1 MWEKLIMNVKS
12 NVIIFSTDNKER
24 TDVRRLKEK
33 KLQIALDNKNSL
45 PIFDINNKEDMKT
58 MVCNNLKEMFGNT
71 KFYIEQLYTWGDPQY
86 YNEESELIVTY
97 LVIVNR
103 EQIEN
108 ETLPLEF
115 YDITIENLEG
125 EKRIQNVILESENQ
139 TIEYEIETLMK
150 KEKNSVEYINKLVG
164 TPKISE
170 LTSIIIH
177 TGIKRLRNRI
187 ENTNI
192 AFSFLLEE
200 FTISE
205 LQQVYE
211 IILDKKLVA
220 ANFRKKIDPMI
231 KKTEKVVKESAFR
244 PSNKYTFN
252 EEFLEYWV

>member
-1 MWEKLIMNVKS
+1 MKVKS

-33 KLQIALDNKNSL
+33 KLQIALDNQNSL
-45 PIFDINNKEDMKT
+45 PIFEVNNKEDVKT
-58 MVCNNLKEMFGNT
+58 MVSNNLKEMFGTT

-86 YNEESELIVTY
+86 YNENEELIVSY
-97 LVIVNR
+97 LAIVNKG
-103 EQIEN
+103 QIEN
-108 ETLPLEF
+108 EQLPISF
-115 YDITIENLEG
+115 YDVTIENLDG
-125 EKRIQNVILESENQ
+125 EKRVQKVTLESEEK
-139 TIEYEIETLMK
+139 TIEYEIETIK
-150 KEKNSVEYINKLVG
+150 RKEKNSIEYINKLVG
-164 TPKISE
+164 MPEISE
-170 LTSIIIH
+170 LTAIIIH

-192 AFSFLLEE
+192 AFSFLLDE

-211 IILDKKLVA
+211 IILDKKLVS

-252 EEFLEYWV
+252 EDFLEYWV

>member
-1 MWEKLIMNVKS
+1 MKVKT

-33 KLQIALDNKNSL
+33 KLQIALDNENNL
-45 PIFDINNKEDMKT
+45 PIFEVNNKEDIKT
-58 MVCNNLKEMFGNT
+58 MVCNKLKEIFGTT

-86 YNEESELIVTY
+86 YNEGAELIVSY

-103 EQIEN
+103 QQIEN
-108 ETLPLEF
+108 SDFPLNF

-125 EKRIQNVILESENQ
+125 ERRIQKVILESENKK
-139 TIEYEIETLMK
+139 IEYEIETLVR
-150 KEKNSVEYINKLVG
+150 KEKNSVEYINKLVENAE
-164 TPKISE
+164 ISE
-170 LTSIIIH
+170 LTAIIIH

-192 AFSFLLEE
+192 AFSFLLDE

-211 IILDKKLVA
+211 IILDKKLVG

-231 KKTEKVVKESAFR
+231 KKTEKIVKESAFR
-244 PSNKYTFN
+244 PSNKYMFN
-252 EEFLEYWV
+252 EDFLDYWV

>member
-1 MWEKLIMNVKS
+1 MNVKS

-33 KLQIALDNKNSL
+33 KLQIALNNKNSL
-45 PIFDINNKEDMKT
+45 PIFDINNKEDIKT
-58 MVCNNLKEMFGNT
+58 IVCNNLKEMFGNT

-86 YNEESELIVTY
+86 YSEEAELIVTY

-108 ETLPLEF
+108 KLLPIEF
-115 YDITIENLEG
+115 YDVTIENLEG
-125 EKRIQNVILESENQ
+125 EKRIQKVTLESEAK

-150 KEKNSVEYINKLVG
+150 KEKNSIEYINKLVG
-164 TPKISE
+164 KPEISE

-252 EEFLEYWV
+252 EDFLEYWV

>member
-1 MWEKLIMNVKS
+1 MNVKS

-33 KLQIALDNKNSL
+33 KLQIALDENHNL
-45 PIFDINNKEDMKT
+45 PIFDINNKEDIKT
-58 MVCNNLKEMFGNT
+58 TVSNNLNNMFGTN
-71 KFYIEQLYTWGDPQY
+71 KFYIEQLYTWGDPEY
-86 YNEESELIVTY
+86 YTENAELIVTY

-103 EQIEN
+103 SYIEN
-108 ETLPLEF
+108 PTLPINF

-125 EKRIQNVILESENQ
+125 PKRMQKVTLESEEE
-139 TIEYEIETLMK
+139 TFTYKIETLMK
-150 KEKNSVEYINKLVG
+150 KEKNSIAYINKLAE
-164 TPKISE
+164 KALISE
-170 LTSIIIH
+170 LTAIIIH

-187 ENTNI
+187 DNTNI

-211 IILDKKLVA
+211 IILDKKLVS

-231 KKTEKVVKESAFR
+231 KKTEKIVKESAYR

-252 EEFLEYWV
+252 EDFLEYWV

>member
-1 MWEKLIMNVKS
+1 MKVKS

-33 KLQIALDNKNSL
+33 KLQIALDNQNSL
-45 PIFDINNKEDMKT
+45 PIFEVNNKEDVKT
-58 MVCNNLKEMFGNT
+58 MVSNNLKEMFGTT

-86 YNEESELIVTY
+86 YNENEELIVSY
-97 LVIVNR
+97 LAIVNKG
-103 EQIEN
+103 QIEN
-108 ETLPLEF
+108 EQLPISF
-115 YDITIENLEG
+115 YDVTIENLEG
-125 EKRIQNVILESENQ
+125 EKRVQKVTLESEEK
-139 TIEYEIETLMK
+139 TIEYEIETIK
-150 KEKNSVEYINKLVG
+150 RKEKNSIEYINKLVG
-164 TPKISE
+164 MPEISE
-170 LTSIIIH
+170 LTAIIIH

-192 AFSFLLEE
+192 AFSFLLDE

-211 IILDKKLVA
+211 IILDKKLVS

-252 EEFLEYWV
+252 EDFLEYWV

>member
-1 MWEKLIMNVKS
+1 MKVKS

-33 KLQIALDNKNSL
+33 KLQIALDSKNNL
-45 PIFDINNKEDMKT
+45 PIFEVNNKEDVKT
-58 MVCNNLKEMFGNT
+58 MVCNHLKEMFGTT

-86 YNEESELIVTY
+86 YNEDAELIVSY

-103 EQIEN
+103 QQIEN
-108 ETLPLEF
+108 RNLPLNF

-125 EKRIQNVILESENQ
+125 ERRIQRVTLEGENK
-139 TIEYEIETLMK
+139 TIEYEIETIMK
-150 KEKNSVEYINKLVG
+150 KEKNSIEYINKLVG
-164 TPKISE
+164 KPEISE
-170 LTSIIIH
+170 LTTIIIH

-192 AFSFLLEE
+192 AFSFLLDE

-252 EEFLEYWV
+252 EDFLQYWV

>member
-1 MWEKLIMNVKS
+1 MKVKS

-33 KLQIALDNKNSL
+33 KLQIALDKNHKL
-45 PIFDINNKEDMKT
+45 PIFDITNKEDIKT
-58 MVCNNLKEMFGNT
+58 TVCNNLKEMFGT
-71 KFYIEQLYTWGDPQY
+71 SKFYIEQLYTWGDPEY
-86 YNEESELIVTY
+86 YTEDDELIVTY

-103 EQIEN
+103 DQIEKP
-108 ETLPLEF
+108 TLPINF

-125 EKRIQNVILESENQ
+125 PKRIQKVTLESEEEK
-139 TIEYEIETLMK
+139 IEYKIETIMK
-150 KEKNSVEYINKLVG
+150 KEKNSIAYINKLAEKALI
-164 TPKISE
+164 TE
-170 LTSIIIH
+170 LTAIIIH

-231 KKTEKVVKESAFR
+231 KKTEKIVKESAFR
-244 PSNKYTFN
+244 PSNKYMFN
-252 EEFLEYWV
+252 EDFLEYWV

>member
-1 MWEKLIMNVKS
+1 MNVKS

-33 KLQIALDNKNSL
+33 KLQIALNNKNSL
-45 PIFDINNKEDMKT
+45 PIFDINNKEDIKT
-58 MVCNNLKEMFGNT
+58 IVCNNLKEIFGNT

-86 YNEESELIVTY
+86 YSEEAELIVTY

-108 ETLPLEF
+108 KLLPIEF
-115 YDITIENLEG
+115 YDVTIENLEG
-125 EKRIQNVILESENQ
+125 EKRIQKVTLESEAK

-150 KEKNSVEYINKLVG
+150 KEKNSIEYINKLVG
-164 TPKISE
+164 KPEISE

-252 EEFLEYWV
+252 EDFLEYWV

>member
-1 MWEKLIMNVKS
+1 MNVKS

-150 KEKNSVEYINKLVG
+150 KEKNSVIY
-164 TPKISE
+164 
-170 LTSIIIH
+170 
-177 TGIKRLRNRI
+177 
-187 ENTNI
+187 
-192 AFSFLLEE
+192 
-200 FTISE
+200 
-205 LQQVYE
+205 
-211 IILDKKLVA
+211 
-220 ANFRKKIDPMI
+220 
-231 KKTEKVVKESAFR
+231 
-244 PSNKYTFN
+244 
-252 EEFLEYWV
+252 

>member
-1 MWEKLIMNVKS
+1 MKVKS

-33 KLQIALDNKNSL
+33 KLQIALDNQNNL
-45 PIFDINNKEDMKT
+45 PIFEVNNKEDVKT
-58 MVCNNLKEMFGNT
+58 MVCNNLKEMFGTT

-86 YNEESELIVTY
+86 YNEAAELVVSY
-97 LVIVNR
+97 LVIVNKD
-103 EQIEN
+103 QIEN
-108 ETLPLEF
+108 ESLPLNF

-125 EKRIQNVILESENQ
+125 EKRVQKVTLEGENK
-139 TIEYEIETLMK
+139 TIEYEIETLVR
-150 KEKNSVEYINKLVG
+150 KEKNSVEYINKLAN
-164 TPKISE
+164 KAEISE
-170 LTSIIIH
+170 LTAIIIH

-192 AFSFLLEE
+192 AFSFLLDE

-244 PSNKYTFN
+244 PSNKYMFN

>member
-1 MWEKLIMNVKS
+1 MNVKS

-125 EKRIQNVILESENQ
+125 EKRIQNVIL
-139 TIEYEIETLMK
+139 
-150 KEKNSVEYINKLVG
+150 
-164 TPKISE
+164 
-170 LTSIIIH
+170 
-177 TGIKRLRNRI
+177 
-187 ENTNI
+187 
-192 AFSFLLEE
+192 
-200 FTISE
+200 
-205 LQQVYE
+205 
-211 IILDKKLVA
+211 
-220 ANFRKKIDPMI
+220 
-231 KKTEKVVKESAFR
+231 
-244 PSNKYTFN
+244 
-252 EEFLEYWV
+252 

>member
-1 MWEKLIMNVKS
+1 MNVKS

-45 PIFDINNKEDMKT
+45 PIFDINNKEDIKT
-58 MVCNNLKEMFGNT
+58 IVSNNLREMFGNN

-86 YNEESELIVTY
+86 YNEKLELIVTY

-108 ETLPLEF
+108 ESLPVEF
-115 YDITIENLEG
+115 YDVTIENLEG
-125 EKRIQNVILESENQ
+125 EKRIQKVTLESENK

-150 KEKNSVEYINKLVG
+150 KEKNSIEYINKLVG
-164 TPKISE
+164 VPEISE

-192 AFSFLLEE
+192 AFSFLLDE

-252 EEFLEYWV
+252 EDFLEYWV

>member
-1 MWEKLIMNVKS
+1 MKVKS

-33 KLQIALDNKNSL
+33 KLQIALDNQNNL
-45 PIFDINNKEDMKT
+45 PIFEVNNKEDVKT
-58 MVCNNLKEMFGNT
+58 MVCNNLKEMFGTT

-86 YNEESELIVTY
+86 YNKDAELIVSY

-103 EQIEN
+103 QQIEN
-108 ETLPLEF
+108 SNLPLNF

-125 EKRIQNVILESENQ
+125 ERRIQKVTLEGENK
-139 TIEYEIETLMK
+139 TIEYKIETLIK
-150 KEKNSVEYINKLVG
+150 KEKNSIEYINKLVG
-164 TPKISE
+164 NPEISE
-170 LTSIIIH
+170 LTTIIIH

-192 AFSFLLEE
+192 AFSFLLDE

-252 EEFLEYWV
+252 EDFLQYWV

>member
-1 MWEKLIMNVKS
+1 M
-12 NVIIFSTDNKER
+12 
-24 TDVRRLKEK
+24 
-33 KLQIALDNKNSL
+33 
-45 PIFDINNKEDMKT
+45 
-58 MVCNNLKEMFGNT
+58 
-71 KFYIEQLYTWGDPQY
+71 
-86 YNEESELIVTY
+86 
-97 LVIVNR
+97 
-103 EQIEN
+103 
-108 ETLPLEF
+108 
-115 YDITIENLEG
+115 
-125 EKRIQNVILESENQ
+125 
-139 TIEYEIETLMK
+139 
-150 KEKNSVEYINKLVG
+150 
-164 TPKISE
+164 
-170 LTSIIIH
+170 
-177 TGIKRLRNRI
+177 RNRI